1 MTAFSDRIRAASR
14 SQFGRAV
21 AMLAAGQGL
30 AALIPIV
37 AAPILGRLYHPA
49 DYAALATYMAVGALL
64 GSASALQMQNA
75 VVAER
80 SDRDAVA
87 LVSVCMASALAI
99 SALAIV
105 VSVGLFITYRHDPEW
120 AGLSGWFLLLPV
132 TTMAAGAINAI
143 AALANRYSRYGFMA
157 RVQIM
162 SVLASTGLS
171 IVLGFF
177 GAAAQGLFVAYFLQ
191 QALTLF
197 AHVVLLR
204 SLPGFAFERRVGRLA
219 ALFRRHRR
227 FAFFTLPSE
236 FIGSFSQG
244 LPVFALSWIGETT
257 TLGAFNRAR
266 QLVMLPFNLLGQ
278 SIAQVFRQRAAAQY
292 HATGSCRALFAKT
305 FLVLLLIGAPPI
317 LVLMAIAPDLF
328 RIVLGPNWTPAG
340 EIARIIAPMLLARL
354 LVSPLTSVFHFTQK
368 QAIDLMLNIAGA
380 VTMTAALAI
389 AVWRGLDSY
398 ATVAVYSVANVVIYA
413 VYLATGWSLSKKH

>member
-1 MTAFSDRIRAASR
+1 MTAFADRLRAASR

-30 AALIPIV
+30 AALIPII

-49 DYAALATYMAVGALL
+49 DYAALATYMAIGALF

-75 VVAER
+75 IVAER
-80 SDRDAVA
+80 SDSDAVA
-87 LVSVCMASALAI
+87 LVSVCMAAALG
-99 SALAIV
+99 
-105 VSVGLFITYRHDPEW
+105 VSVLALIVALGLFATYRNDPEW

-132 TTMAAGAINAI
+132 TTMAAGVTNAI
-143 AALANRYSRYGFMA
+143 AALANRYARYGFMA
-157 RVQIM
+157 RIQVIT
-162 SVLASTGLS
+162 VAASTALS

-177 GAAAQGLFVAYFLQ
+177 GAAAQGLFAAYFLQ
-191 QALTLF
+191 QTLTLL

-204 SLPGFAFERRVGRLA
+204 SLPAFAFEPRVMRLA

-236 FIGSFSQG
+236 FIGSFNQG

-292 HATGSCRALFAKT
+292 HATGSCRTLFGKT
-305 FLVLLLIGAPPI
+305 FLALLVLGAPPI
-317 LVLMAIAPDLF
+317 VILTLIAPDLF
-328 RIVLGPNWTPAG
+328 RIVLGPNWTEAG

-354 LVSPLTSVFHFTQK
+354 LISPLSSVFYFTQK
-368 QAIDLMLNIAGA
+368 QSADLALNICGVIF
-380 VTMTAALAI
+380 VTLAI
-389 AVWRGLDSY
+389 SLAVWSGCNSRE
-398 ATVAVYSVANVVIYA
+398 TVAVYTASSVI
-413 VYLATGWSLSKKH
+413 VYLTYLVAGWRLAKKA

>member
-1 MTAFSDRIRAASR
+1 MTAFADRMRAASR
-14 SQFGRAV
+14 SSFGRAV
-21 AMLAAGQGL
+21 ALLAAGQGL

-37 AAPILGRLYHPA
+37 AAPVLGRLYHPA
-49 DYAALATYMAVGALL
+49 DYAALATYMAIGALL

-75 VVAER
+75 IVAER

-87 LVSVCMASALAI
+87 LVSVCMVAAFGVSALAC
-99 SALAIV
+99 V
-105 VSVGLFITYRHDPEW
+105 VSAGLFVAYRHDPEW
-120 AGLSGWFLLLPV
+120 SGLSGWFLLLPV
-132 TTMAAGAINAI
+132 TTMAAGIINAI

-162 SVLASTGLS
+162 SVLVATALS

-177 GAAAQGLFVAYFLQ
+177 GAGAQGLFAAYFLQ
-191 QALTLF
+191 QALTLL

-204 SLPGFAFERRVGRLA
+204 SLPAFAFERRATRLA

-227 FAFFTLPSE
+227 FALFTLPSE

-244 LPVFALSWIGETT
+244 LPIFALSWIGETT

-278 SIAQVFRQRAAAQY
+278 SIAQVFRQRAATQY
-292 HATGSCRALFAKT
+292 HATGSCRTLFGKT
-305 FLVLLLIGAPPI
+305 FLALLVMGAPPI
-317 LVLMAIAPDLF
+317 AVLMLIAPDLF
-328 RIVLGPNWTPAG
+328 RIVLGPNWTEAG

-354 LVSPLTSVFHFTQK
+354 LVSPLSSVFHFTQK
-368 QAIDLMLNIAGA
+368 QSTDLALNLGGA
-380 VTMTAALAI
+380 LFLTITISL
-389 AVWRGLDSY
+389 AVWSGCNSRE
-398 ATVAVYSVANVVIYA
+398 TVAVYTASSVLI
-413 VYLATGWSLSKKH
+413 YLAYLVEGWRLSKKA

>member
-1 MTAFSDRIRAASR
+1 MIADRLRAASR
-14 SQFGRAV
+14 SPFGRAV
-21 AMLAAGQGL
+21 ATLAAGQGL
-30 AALIPIV
+30 AALIPIA
-37 AAPILGRLYHPA
+37 AAPILGRLYHPS
-49 DYAALATYMAVGALL
+49 DYAALATYMAIGTLL

-75 VVAER
+75 IIADR
-80 SDRDAVA
+80 SDRNAVA
-87 LVSVCMASALAI
+87 LVSVCVGAALAVSALALVI
-99 SALAIV
+99 
-105 VSVGLFITYRHDPEW
+105 SVGLFVIYRRDPEW

-132 TTMAAGAINAI
+132 TTMAAGVTNAI

-162 SVLASTGLS
+162 SIFLATGLS

-197 AHVVLLR
+197 AHIVLLR
-204 SLPGFAFERRVGRLA
+204 SLPAFAFERRVRRLA

-227 FAFFTLPSE
+227 FALFTLPSE

-244 LPVFALSWIGETT
+244 LPVFALSWIGQTA

-292 HATGSCRALFAKT
+292 HATGSCRTLFVKT
-305 FLVLLLIGAPPI
+305 FFLLLLIGAPPVVI
-317 LVLMAIAPDLF
+317 LMVIAPDLF

-354 LVSPLTSVFHFTQK
+354 LVSPLTSVFYFAQK
-368 QAIDLMLNIAGA
+368 QAVDLMLNIAGA
-380 VTMTAALAI
+380 VVMTAALAI
-389 AVWRGLDSY
+389 AVWRGCDSY
-398 ATVAVYSVANVVIYA
+398 ATVAVYTAVNVVIYA
-413 VYLATGWSLSKKH
+413 VYLVTGWGLSKKQ

>member
-1 MTAFSDRIRAASR
+1 MTAFADRIRAASR

-30 AALIPIV
+30 AALIPIL
-37 AAPILGRLYHPA
+37 AAPILGRLYHPS
-49 DYAALATYMAVGALL
+49 DYAALATYMAIGALL

-75 VVAER
+75 IIAER
-80 SDRDAVA
+80 SGRAAVA
-87 LVSVCMASALAI
+87 LVSVCMGAALAV

-105 VSVGLFITYRHDPEW
+105 VSIGLFVTYRHDPEW

-132 TTMAAGAINAI
+132 TTMAAGVTNAI

-162 SVLASTGLS
+162 SVLISTGLS

-191 QALTLF
+191 QALTLL

-204 SLPGFAFERRVGRLA
+204 SLPAFAFERRIARLA

-244 LPVFALSWIGETT
+244 LPVFALSWIGQTT
-257 TLGAFNRAR
+257 MLGAFNRAR
-266 QLVMLPFNLLGQ
+266 QLVLLPFNLLGQ

-292 HATGSCRALFAKT
+292 HATGSCRPLFVKT
-305 FLVLLLIGAPPI
+305 FFMLLLIGAPPI
-317 LVLMAIAPDLF
+317 VILMAIAPDLF
-328 RIVLGPNWTPAG
+328 RIVLGPNWTAAG

-354 LVSPLTSVFHFTQK
+354 LVSPLSSVFHFTQK
-368 QAIDLMLNIAGA
+368 QGTDLALNLGGA
-380 VTMTAALAI
+380 AFLTLTLSL
-389 AVWRGLDSY
+389 AVWSGCNSHE
-398 ATVAVYSVANVVIYA
+398 AVAVYTASSVLIYVA
-413 VYLATGWSLSKKH
+413 YLVEGWRLSKKA